1 MELSGRVALVTG
13 GSRGMGRAIAL
24 KLASLGAKVAVN
36 YVALEPQNEADAQSV
51 VESIGQGGGDAMAV
65 EADIRKGDEVKAMA
79 DKVVERWDKIDILI
93 NNAGITRDTLIL
105 RMSEQAWDDVIET
118 NLRGAYLCSKAAL
131 RSMIRQNWGRIISVS
146 SVAGVIGNAG
156 QTNYAASKAGLIG
169 LTKSLAREL
178 GSRGI
183 TANAVAPGFIKTQM
197 TERLPDE
204 VKSSILSVTSLQ
216 RFGEPEEVAE
226 LVGFL
231 ATDRAAYI
239 TGQVIG
245 IDGGM

>member
-13 GSRGMGRAIAL
+13 GSRGMGRAIVL

-51 VESIGQGGGDAMAV
+51 VESIEQGGGDVMAV

-93 NNAGITRDTLIL
+93 NNAGITRDTLIM

-118 NLRGAYLCSKAAL
+118 NLRGAYLCTKAAL

-204 VKSSILSVTSLQ
+204 VKSSILSMTSLQ

>member
-51 VESIGQGGGDAMAV
+51 VESIGQGGGEAMAV

-79 DKVVERWDKIDILI
+79 DRVVERWDKIDILI